1 MKIPKLI
8 SFKLAQK
15 IIIREKK
22 RLFQDSKIELKNAHN
37 AVVSRTI
44 TSPIDLPLQNTAGLD
59 GYIVS
64 NKNLNTLPI
73 SNKLLNAGHSHK
85 KLNRNLAYKINTG
98 AIIPQNFK
106 NFISLEN
113 AKIEGKN
120 LLVQHSKISNKD
132 IKKKGEDLK
141 KNKIL
146 IKKNEKIDFIK
157 ITLLSSVGIKNLWV
171 YNPLRVAVV
180 SSGNE
185 LIKSGKKIKD
195 HQVYDSNKYQII
207 HFLSKFNVKVHDL
220 GVIKDDELKVD
231 KFYKKNQNKF
241 DIIISSGGS
250 SFSSKDYISSFLSQ
264 NTELLFKYVR
274 IQPGR
279 PIIFSKL
286 KSNYYFSLPGN
297 PLAVFT
303 NLFFLVSLFI
313 DPSRKDNSSITKS
326 YQSGFSENKKSN
338 ITKFYRVKL
347 SKNLLHTHNS
357 KGSAKLISL
366 SEADG
371 LAFVPEGKDKIKKGE
386 KISFIEF

>member
-1 MKIPKLI
+1 MKIPKHI

-22 RLFQDSKIELKNAHN
+22 RLFQDFKIELKDAHN

-44 TSPIDLPLQNTAGLD
+44 TSPINLPLQNTAGLD
-59 GYIVS
+59 GYIVY

-73 SNKLLNAGHSHK
+73 SNKLLNAGHSYK

-157 ITLLSSVGIKNLWV
+157 IALLSSVGITNLWV
-171 YNPLRVAVV
+171 YKTLRVAVV
-180 SSGNE
+180 STGNE

-207 HFLSKFNVKVHDL
+207 YFLKKFNVKVHDL
-220 GVIKDDELKVD
+220 GVLKDDELKVD

-264 NTELLFKYVR
+264 NTKLLFKYVR

-279 PIIFSKL
+279 PVIFSKL

-347 SKNLLHTHNS
+347 SKNRLYTHNS

-371 LAFVPEGKDKIKKGE
+371 LAFVPEGNNKIKKGE

>member
-1 MKIPKLI
+1 MK
-8 SFKLAQK
+8 K
-15 IIIREKK
+15 IDCITFFDNTFMFDLRFNI
-22 RLFQDSKIELKNAHN
+22 LKNY
-37 AVVSRTI
+37 
-44 TSPIDLPLQNTAGLD
+44 IDLFVVCESKYDHRNNP
-59 GYIVS
+59 
-64 NKNLNTLPI
+64 
-73 SNKLLNAGHSHK
+73 K
-85 KLNRNLAYKINTG
+85 KLN
-98 AIIPQNFK
+98 F
-106 NFISLEN
+106 
-113 AKIEGKN
+113 
-120 LLVQHSKISNKD
+120 
-132 IKKKGEDLK
+132 DLK
-141 KNKIL
+141 
-146 IKKNEKIDFIK
+146 
-157 ITLLSSVGIKNLWV
+157 
-171 YNPLRVAVV
+171 
-180 SSGNE
+180 
-185 LIKSGKKIKD
+185 
-195 HQVYDSNKYQII
+195 
-207 HFLSKFNVKVHDL
+207 FL
-220 GVIKDDELKVD
+220 KDDKIKVD

-279 PIIFSKL
+279 PVIFSKL
-286 KSNYYFSLPGN
+286 KFNYYFSLPGN

-313 DPSRKDNSSITKS
+313 DPSRKDNSSIIKS

-366 SEADG
+366 SESDG

>member
-22 RLFQDSKIELKNAHN
+22 KLFQESKIKLKDAHN

-44 TSPIDLPLQNTAGLD
+44 TSPINLPLQNTAGLD

-64 NKNLNTLPI
+64 NKNLKKISI
-73 SNKLLNAGHSHK
+73 SNKLLSAGHSHK
-85 KLNRNLAYKINTG
+85 ILNPNLAYKINTG

-113 AKIEGKN
+113 AKVEGRY
-120 LLVQHSKISNKD
+120 LLVQYSKISNKD

-157 ITLLSSVGIKNLWV
+157 IALLSSVGITNLWV
-171 YNPLRVAVV
+171 YKTLRVAVV

-185 LIKSGKKIKD
+185 LIKSSKKIKD

-207 HFLSKFNVKVHDL
+207 HFLKKFNIRVYDL
-220 GVIKDDELKVD
+220 GVLKDDEVKVD
-231 KFYKKNQNKF
+231 KFYKKNQTKF

-279 PIIFSKL
+279 PVIFSKL
-286 KSNYYFSLPGN
+286 KSNFYFSLPGN

-326 YQSGFSENKKSN
+326 FQSGFSEIKKSN

-371 LAFVPEGKDKIKKGE
+371 LAFVSEGKDKIKKGE

>member
-8 SFKLAQK
+8 SYKLAQK

-22 RLFQDSKIELKNAHN
+22 RLFQDSKIELKDAYN

-44 TSPIDLPLQNTAGLD
+44 TSPINLPLQNTAGLD

-73 SNKLLNAGHSHK
+73 SNKLLNAGHSYK
-85 KLNRNLAYKINTG
+85 KLNPNLAYKINTG

-120 LLVQHSKISNKD
+120 LLVQNSKISNKD

-146 IKKNEKIDFIK
+146 IKKNEKIDFVK
-157 ITLLSSVGIKNLWV
+157 IALLSSVGITNLWV
-171 YNPLRVAVV
+171 YKTLRVAVV

-207 HFLSKFNVKVHDL
+207 HFLKKFNVKVRDL
-220 GVIKDDELKVD
+220 GVLKDDELKVD

-264 NTELLFKYVR
+264 NTKLLFKYVR

-279 PIIFSKL
+279 PVIFSKL

>member
-1 MKIPKLI
+1 MKTPKLI
-8 SFKLAQK
+8 SLKLAQR
-15 IIIREKK
+15 IIIHEKK
-22 RLFQDSKIELKNAHN
+22 KLFKENRIKLKDSYN
-37 AVVSRTI
+37 AVSSRII
-44 TSPIDLPLQNTAGLD
+44 TSPVNLPLQNSAGLD
-59 GYIVS
+59 GYIIS
-64 NKNLNTLPI
+64 NKNLNKVSI
-73 SNKLLNAGHSHK
+73 SNKLLNAGHSYK
-85 KLNRNLAYKINTG
+85 KLNPNLAYKINTG
-98 AIIPQNFK
+98 ANIPQNFK

-120 LLVQHSKISNKD
+120 LLVQYSKISNKD

-146 IKKNEKIDFIK
+146 LKKNEKIDFKK
-157 ITLLSSVGIKNLWV
+157 IALLSSVGILNLWTYKSLKV
-171 YNPLRVAVV
+171 GVV

-185 LIKSGKKIKD
+185 LIQCGKKIKD

-207 HFLSKFNVKVHDL
+207 YFLKKFNIKVTDL
-220 GVIKDDELKVD
+220 GVLKDDQVIIE

-250 SFSSKDYISSFLSQ
+250 SFSSRDYISSFLSK
-264 NTELLFKYVR
+264 NTKLLFKYVR

-279 PIIFSKL
+279 PVIFSKL

-303 NLFFLVSLFI
+303 NLFFLISLFI
-313 DPSRKDNSSITKS
+313 DPSLKDNFSITKT
-326 YQSGFSENKKSN
+326 YKSGFSENKRSN

-347 SKNLLHTHNS
+347 IKNILHTHNS

-366 SEADG
+366 SESDG
-371 LAFVPEGKDKIKKGE
+371 FAIAPEGITDIKKGE
-386 KISFIEF
+386 KLGFIEF

>member
-157 ITLLSSVGIKNLWV
+157 IALLSSVGITNLWV
-171 YNPLRVAVV
+171 YKTLRVAVV

-313 DPSRKDNSSITKS
+313 DPSRRDNSSITKS
-326 YQSGFSENKKSN
+326 YKSGFSENKKSN
-338 ITKFYRVKL
+338 ITKFYRVKF
-347 SKNLLHTHNS
+347 SKNILYTHNS

>member
-1 MKIPKLI
+1 MKTPRLI

-22 RLFQDSKIELKNAHN
+22 NLFQESKIKLKEAHN

-44 TSPIDLPLQNTAGLD
+44 TSPINLPLQNTAGLD

-64 NKNLNTLPI
+64 NKNLNKVSI
-73 SNKLLNAGHSHK
+73 SNKLLNAGHSYK
-85 KLNRNLAYKINTG
+85 RLNPNLAYKINTG
-98 AIIPQNFK
+98 GIIPKNFK

-113 AKIEGKN
+113 AKVEGRN
-120 LLVQHSKISNKD
+120 LLVQYSKISNKD

-157 ITLLSSVGIKNLWV
+157 IALLSSVGITNLWV
-171 YNPLRVAVV
+171 YKTLRVAVV

-207 HFLSKFNVKVHDL
+207 HFLKKFNVKVCDL
-220 GVIKDDELKVD
+220 GILKDDELKVD

-264 NTELLFKYVR
+264 NTKLLFKYVR

-279 PIIFSKL
+279 PVIFSKL

-313 DPSRKDNSSITKS
+313 DPSRKDNSSITKF

-338 ITKFYRVKL
+338 LTKFYRVKL
-347 SKNLLHTHNS
+347 SKNILYTHNS

-371 LAFVPEGKDKIKKGE
+371 LAFVPEGNDKIKIGE

>member
-1 MKIPKLI
+1 
-8 SFKLAQK
+8 
-15 IIIREKK
+15 
-22 RLFQDSKIELKNAHN
+22 
-37 AVVSRTI
+37 
-44 TSPIDLPLQNTAGLD
+44 
-59 GYIVS
+59 
-64 NKNLNTLPI
+64 
-73 SNKLLNAGHSHK
+73 
-85 KLNRNLAYKINTG
+85 
-98 AIIPQNFK
+98 
-106 NFISLEN
+106 
-113 AKIEGKN
+113 
-120 LLVQHSKISNKD
+120 
-132 IKKKGEDLK
+132 
-141 KNKIL
+141 L

-157 ITLLSSVGIKNLWV
+157 IALLSSVGITNLWV
-171 YNPLRVAVV
+171 YKTLRVAVV

-207 HFLSKFNVKVHDL
+207 HFLKKFNISVHDL
-220 GVIKDDELKVD
+220 GIIKDDEIKVD

-279 PIIFSKL
+279 PVIFSKL
-286 KSNYYFSLPGN
+286 KFNYYFSLPGN

-313 DPSRKDNSSITKS
+313 DPSRKDNSSITKF

-338 ITKFYRVKL
+338 LTKFYRVKL
-347 SKNLLHTHNS
+347 SKNILYTHNS

-371 LAFVPEGKDKIKKGE
+371 LAFVPEGNDKIKKGE
-386 KISFIEF
+386 KIRFIEF

>member
-1 MKIPKLI
+1 MKTPRLI

-22 RLFQDSKIELKNAHN
+22 KLFQESKIKLKEAHN
-37 AVVSRTI
+37 AVVSRKI
-44 TSPIDLPLQNTAGLD
+44 TSPINLPLQNTAGLD

-64 NKNLNTLPI
+64 NKNLNRVSI
-73 SNKLLNAGHSHK
+73 SKKLLNAGHSYK
-85 KLNRNLAYKINTG
+85 RLNPNLAYKINTG
-98 AIIPQNFK
+98 GIIPQNFK

-113 AKIEGKN
+113 AKVEGKN
-120 LLVQHSKISNKD
+120 LLVQYSKISNKD

-157 ITLLSSVGIKNLWV
+157 ITLLSSVGITNLWV
-171 YNPLRVAVV
+171 YKTLRVAVV

-207 HFLSKFNVKVHDL
+207 HFLKKFNISVHDL
-220 GVIKDDELKVD
+220 GILKDDEIKVD

-279 PIIFSKL
+279 PVIFSKL
-286 KSNYYFSLPGN
+286 KFNYYFSLPGN

-313 DPSRKDNSSITKS
+313 DPSRKDNSSITKF

-338 ITKFYRVKL
+338 LTKFYRVKL
-347 SKNLLHTHNS
+347 SKNILYTHNS

-371 LAFVPEGKDKIKKGE
+371 LAFVPEGNDKIKKGE
-386 KISFIEF
+386 KIRFIEF

>member
-1 MKIPKLI
+1 M
-8 SFKLAQK
+8 
-15 IIIREKK
+15 
-22 RLFQDSKIELKNAHN
+22 
-37 AVVSRTI
+37 
-44 TSPIDLPLQNTAGLD
+44 
-59 GYIVS
+59 
-64 NKNLNTLPI
+64 
-73 SNKLLNAGHSHK
+73 
-85 KLNRNLAYKINTG
+85 
-98 AIIPQNFK
+98 
-106 NFISLEN
+106 
-113 AKIEGKN
+113 
-120 LLVQHSKISNKD
+120 
-132 IKKKGEDLK
+132 
-141 KNKIL
+141 
-146 IKKNEKIDFIK
+146 
-157 ITLLSSVGIKNLWV
+157 
-171 YNPLRVAVV
+171 RVAVV

-207 HFLSKFNVKVHDL
+207 NFLKKFNISVHDL
-220 GVIKDDELKVD
+220 GILKDDKIKVD

-279 PIIFSKL
+279 PVIFSKL

-297 PLAVFT
+297 PVAVFT
-303 NLFFLVSLFI
+303 NLFLLVSLFI
-313 DPSRKDNSSITKS
+313 DPSRKENSSIIKF
-326 YQSGFSENKKSN
+326 YQSGFSDNKKSN

-347 SKNLLHTHNS
+347 SKNLLHIHNS

-371 LAFVPEGKDKIKKGE
+371 LAFVQEGKDKIKKGE